1 MRRRLFALAALVIA
15 LGACASEAEQTF
27 DDATTTTTTTTTTA
41 DGSRTTTTTEATTT
55 EAQRPEVEVPDDWQ
69 LIEGD
74 GVLMGVPESWTALD
88 LEEGDLE
95 ELLDEI
101 IEANPDLDSA
111 LTGQVRGLIGR
122 GAVLFAVDFGL
133 TEYADNANVIR
144 VPGRAPSDPA
154 MLESTATAGIG
165 MLGGE
170 VIDTRTVSL
179 PAGDALRVEY
189 EVPFGMPD
197 GTSVDIHGVQHY
209 ILADASYVLTVS
221 QATPDAGDLADQ
233 IADTFRAW

>member
-1 MRRRLFALAALVIA
+1 MRRPLLALVA
-15 LGACASEAEQTF
+15 LVVVLGACASESDQTF
-27 DDATTTTTTTTTTA
+27 DATTTTA
-41 DGSRTTTTTEATTT
+41 ERTTTTTDGSDGSTTATTT
-55 EAQRPEVEVPDDWQ
+55 EAEPPEVELPDGWQ
-69 LIEGD
+69 LVEGD
-74 GVLMGVPESWTALD
+74 GVLMGVPSSWTVLD

-111 LTGQVRGLIGR
+111 LTGQVRGLLGR
-122 GAVLFAVDFGL
+122 GALLFAVDFGP
-133 TEYADNANVIR
+133 EGYADNVNVIR
-144 VPGRAPSDPA
+144 VPGRAPSDPS

-170 VIDTRTVSL
+170 VTGTRTVSL

-197 GTSVDIHGVQHY
+197 GSSIDIHGVQHY

-221 QATPDAGDLADQ
+221 QTSPDVGDLADQ
-233 IADTFRAW
+233 IAESFRAW

>member
-1 MRRRLFALAALVIA
+1 MDTVAAMRRPLLALAALVMV
-15 LGACASEAEQTF
+15 LGACASESEQTF
-27 DDATTTTTTTTTTA
+27 DATTTTGRTTA
-41 DGSRTTTTTEATTT
+41 TDEPRTTSTTEG
-55 EAQRPEVEVPDDWQ
+55 QRPEVEVPDGWQ
-69 LIEGD
+69 LVEGD
-74 GVLMGVPESWTALD
+74 RVLMGVPGSWTGLD
-88 LEEGDLE
+88 LEEDDLE
-95 ELLDEI
+95 DLLDEI

-122 GAVLFAVDFGL
+122 GAVLFAVDFER
-133 TEYADNANVIR
+133 TDYADNANVIR

-209 ILADASYVLTVS
+209 VLADASYVLTVS
-221 QATPDAGDLADQ
+221 LATPDVGDLADR

>member
-1 MRRRLFALAALVIA
+1 MRRPLLALAALVIA
-15 LGACASEAEQTF
+15 LGACATESEQTF
-27 DDATTTTTTTTTTA
+27 EDATTTTTTAA
-41 DGSRTTTTTEATTT
+41 DRSRTATTTEATTTT
-55 EAQRPEVEVPDDWQ
+55 EAQRPEVEVPEGWQ

-133 TEYADNANVIR
+133 TDYADNANVIR

-170 VIDTRTVSL
+170 VIGTRTVSL
-179 PAGDALRVEY
+179 PAGEALRVEY

-197 GTSVDIHGVQHY
+197 GTSIDVRGVQHY

-221 QATPDAGDLADQ
+221 QSTPDVGDLADQ